1 MMKVRLD
8 LLPMAI
14 TVSGGLG
21 AMISL
26 LGAWH
31 EVERGN
37 TLWILGFW
45 GRALERSLLV
55 MICGLAADILRE
67 L

>member
-1 MMKVRLD
+1 MTLPLD
-8 LLPMAI
+8 LLPMAL

-26 LGAWH
+26 LGVWH

-55 MICGLAADILRE
+55 MLCGLAADVLRE